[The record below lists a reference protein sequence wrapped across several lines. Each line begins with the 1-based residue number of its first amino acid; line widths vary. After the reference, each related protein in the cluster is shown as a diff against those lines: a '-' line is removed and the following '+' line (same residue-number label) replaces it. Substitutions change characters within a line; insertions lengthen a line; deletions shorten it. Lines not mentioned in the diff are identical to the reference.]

1 MPTSGLCRA
10 SHQAAACRRRGSAA
24 HEDPT
29 PRKNTFGPP
38 VARKMP
44 DPKAKAGSAS
54 KLSEIRP
61 DWLRGQGLNLRPSGY
76 EAPDEGLQAGSN
88 SCKPLETL
96 DSSGGHSEAAMQA
109 VSSEHKDLASRW
121 SAAVSREF
129 SMKVPTTACS
139 LPHRRR
145 LASMSPST
153 CFAEPALR
161 GVSNTGGSSMR
172 SGSRQPPLLPSRAP
186 GGLRKGRTRDGCR
199 GSPD

>member
-1 MPTSGLCRA
+1 MKPWPRAILRHLRFHDLRHHANIRLMPSLSSSCRL
-10 SHQAAACRRRGSAA
+10 QPLRICCPRR
-24 HEDPT
+24 PT
-29 PRKNTFGPP
+29 PRKKPRLVRP
-38 VARKMP
+38 WSARCRTQKQ
-44 DPKAKAGSAS
+44 
-54 KLSEIRP
+54 RP
-61 DWLRGQGLNLRPSGY
+61 DRLRKSSARSGLIGCGGQGLNLRPSGY

-161 GVSNTGGSSMR
+161 GVSNTGGS
-172 SGSRQPPLLPSRAP
+172 
-186 GGLRKGRTRDGCR
+186 
-199 GSPD
+199 